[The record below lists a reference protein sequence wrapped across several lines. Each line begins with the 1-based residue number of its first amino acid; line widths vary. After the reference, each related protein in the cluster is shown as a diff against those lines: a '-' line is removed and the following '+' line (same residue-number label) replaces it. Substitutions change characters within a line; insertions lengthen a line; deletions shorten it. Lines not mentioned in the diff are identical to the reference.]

1 MGKGLLIFFIV
12 LVVIAIIHFISLRM
26 MLVTEEKKSKIRKIY
41 WYLYGFIFII
51 SGVVNMFPFEG
62 FKLLFSIQF
71 FIGLGVIILNCL
83 GKIETKNKN

>member
-1 MGKGLLIFFIV
+1 MGFFIV

-71 FIGLGVIILNCL
+71 FIGQGVIILNCL

>member
-1 MGKGLLIFFIV
+1 MPKGLLIFFIV

-51 SGVVNMFPFEG
+51 SGVVNMFPFEE

>member
-1 MGKGLLIFFIV
+1 M
-12 LVVIAIIHFISLRM
+12 
-26 MLVTEEKKSKIRKIY
+26 TEEKKSKIRKIY

>member
-51 SGVVNMFPFEG
+51 SGVVNMFPFEE